1 MSLLLTIFALVFV
14 AELISWIGKSVLL
27 DFVDGELSSI
37 KSSFSMKFTAAI
49 WMSTTGSQFIVG
61 WWYRKAAVFYLPE
74 GWFGPV
80 AWWVSFPFAPKGS
93 VSVGMWQMAC
103 RRVIKVG
110 ERVVRDLCDAEHC
123 TPQRGRVYIHSK
135 AADKAQ
141 SVILTEEALQFLAAL
156 HRTFETTRQ
165 SLLVARQDAQR
176 TYDAGVSLDFHPETA
191 HIRAEP
197 SWHCAPPGPGLED
210 RRVEITGPTDR
221 KMVINALNSGAKTF
235 MADFEDSSSPT
246 FANMVNGQ
254 LNLRDAVRRQI
265 DFESNGKAYKL
276 GEKLAT
282 LIVRPRG
289 WHLDE
294 PRVTVDNAPVSGSIF
309 DFALYFFHNAKELV
323 KRGSGPYFYLPK
335 MEHYLEARLWNDIFL
350 FSQSY
355 IGIPHNTVRATVLIE
370 TIPAAFQM
378 EEILFELR
386 NHSSGLNCGRWDY
399 IFSFIKKRRADRKA
413 ILPDRKDVTMTVGFM
428 DAYVRLL
435 IQTCHKR
442 KVAAM
447 GGMSAQIPIKD
458 DPKANEIAME
468 KVRADKLREV
478 TAGHDGTWIAH
489 PLINKI
495 AMEVFNKHMLGPN
508 QYHVRREEVR
518 VAAADLLNTNVP
530 GEITTEGVRSNI
542 TTSLAYTAAW
552 IGGNGC
558 IPFNYLMEDAATAE
572 ITRVQ
577 LWQWVKYQSRLDT
590 GELITKEL
598 IDAWVDE
605 LAPGIKK
612 LAPGVKDADVVIAK
626 DYLKHQVRGEWPSE
640 FLTSDLMPY
649 LATRDGVEP
658 KLVKAA
664 LLLPP
669 MSVVVFEISQ
679 QVLPESAEE
688 GTCCHE
694 IRI

>member
-1 MSLLLTIFALVFV
+1 MV
-14 AELISWIGKSVLL
+14 AG
-27 DFVDGELSSI
+27 
-37 KSSFSMKFTAAI
+37 
-49 WMSTTGSQFIVG
+49 
-61 WWYRKAAVFYLPE
+61 
-74 GWFGPV
+74 
-80 AWWVSFPFAPKGS
+80 
-93 VSVGMWQMAC
+93 
-103 RRVIKVG
+103 
-110 ERVVRDLCDAEHC
+110 
-123 TPQRGRVYIHSK
+123 VYIHSK
-135 AADKAQ
+135 AAEKAQ

-156 HRTFETTRQ
+156 HRTFESTRQ

-176 TYDAGVSLDFHPETA
+176 TYDAGVSLDFPPETA

-197 SWHCAPPGPGLED
+197 SWHCAPPAPGLED

-335 MEHYLEARLWNDIFL
+335 MEHYLEARLWNDVFL

-495 AMEVFNKHMLGPN
+495 AMDVFNKHMLGPN

-598 IDAWVDE
+598 IDTWVDE

-612 LAPGVKDADVVIAK
+612 LAPGVRDADVVIAK

-664 LLLPP
+664 L
-669 MSVVVFEISQ
+669 
-679 QVLPESAEE
+679 
-688 GTCCHE
+688 
-694 IRI
+694 